1 MSPIQGISQSNPR
14 VAMRSV
20 ASGAVFTLTAP
31 ILGIGLNATG
41 LHGSQPND
49 ENIHGEARPPPE
61 GELSAEARPP
71 PEGELS
77 AEANPVR
84 HGKVPTVV
92 EGTLILVDDAPADD
106 EDEDDLIFEEFVRSR
121 AVGESDA

>member
-61 GELSAEARPP
+61 GELSAEA
-71 PEGELS
+71 
-77 AEANPVR
+77 NPVR